1 MAITKTRFIVLLI
14 LLMLLIGCG
23 RSSITPTLTASLT
36 PTDALQPASIQT
48 TSVPDPTITARAYL
62 DAWKAEDYAAMYAM
76 LTPISK
82 DAITEEDFT
91 KFYRNVA
98 AEAALSGWEYEITQ
112 NIIHP
117 RSAQVAYNVVL
128 HSTLVGDLQR
138 ETQMNLSLE
147 AGQWQVQW
155 DEALLMPELKNG
167 NTLRMEYH
175 TPSRANIYDRDGHA
189 LVAQSDAV
197 AIGLDTGQ
205 VGEDTQNALLTAIY
219 RLTGIRPEKLRDK
232 IDAYRQNGWYLPVA
246 DVSAED
252 WSNLGGAVSQFSGVI
267 ATPFRARYYF
277 NGGIA
282 PHVVGYVSA
291 IQQEEV
297 EEYKRL
303 GYNVW
308 SDRVGQKGLEAW
320 GEKYLSGKR
329 GGTLY
334 LVGPDGSIITRLA
347 ETSPEPAQAI
357 YTTLEKDLQKGVQ
370 DALGDFRGAIVV
382 LERDTGRVLAMASSP
397 EYNPNLFEPQNANYS
412 YLIND
417 LFDPEKLPLLNRATQ
432 GQYPLGSVFK
442 LVTISAALK
451 SGKFTPESEYNC
463 EYFFRELFGV
473 ELHDWTYDHY
483 LKDGK
488 TQASGILTLP
498 QGLMRSCNPWFW
510 HIGLTLYNDGLTTAV
525 SDMARGFG
533 LGSETGI
540 ELPEEAG
547 QIPDPTS
554 QVDATNLA
562 IGQGSTLV
570 TPLQVA
576 DFVAALGNGGT
587 LYVPKVVEKIVSPDG
602 TATDVFTPTIRSTLP
617 ITGTEL
623 KIVQDAMVSVVRNPR
638 GTAYYILNP
647 FSNSYKIPIAGK
659 TGTAESG
666 SGDPHAWFAGYTF
679 AEKEGK
685 PDIAVVVLVENG
697 GEGSEV
703 AAPIFRRVMEI
714 YFLGKPQVRY
724 PWESSIGVV
733 PTPTP
738 FPTETPLPG
747 TSAEETPTP
756 TP

>member
-23 RSSITPTLTASLT
+23 RSSITPTLTASPT

-738 FPTETPLPG
+738 LPTETPLPG

>member
-1 MAITKTRFIVLLI
+1 MKKTHFLI
-14 LLMLLIGCG
+14 LILVFAFLVGCG
-23 RSSITPTLTASLT
+23 KSTVSPTASPSVTPTET
-36 PTDALQPASIQT
+36 LQPPTVQT
-48 TSVPDPTITARAYL
+48 TSVPDPTATARAYL
-62 DAWKAEDYAAMYAM
+62 DAWKAEDYAAMYTL

-82 DAITEEDFT
+82 DAITQDDFT
-91 KFYRNVA
+91 KFYRDVA
-98 AEAALSGWEYEITQ
+98 AEAALSGWDYEITQ

-117 RSAQVAYNVVL
+117 RTAQVAYNVVL

-138 ETQMNLSLE
+138 DTQMNLSLE
-147 AGQWQVQW
+147 NGQWQVQW
-155 DEALLMPELKNG
+155 DEALLMPELKGG
-167 NTLRMEYH
+167 NKLRMEYQS
-175 TPSRANIYDRDGHA
+175 PSRANIYDNAGHA

-205 VGEDTQNALLTAIY
+205 VSEDTQNALLTAIY

-232 IDAYRQNGWYLPVA
+232 LDTYRQNGWYLPVA

-252 WSNLGGAVSQFSGVI
+252 WDTLGGAVSKFSGVI
-267 ATPFRARYYF
+267 AQPFRARYYF
-277 NGGIA
+277 NEGIA

-320 GEKYLSGKR
+320 GEQYLAGKR

-334 LVGPDGSIITRLA
+334 LIGPDGAIVTRLA

-357 YTTLEKDLQKGVQ
+357 YTTLDKDLQMGVQ
-370 DALGDFRGAIVV
+370 DALGDLRGAIVV

-417 LFDPEKLPLLNRATQ
+417 LFDPEKLPLLNRAAQ

-442 LVTISAALK
+442 IITYSAALE
-451 SGKFTPESEYNC
+451 SGKFTTESEYNC
-463 EYFFRELFGV
+463 EYFFRELTGV
-473 ELHDWTYDHY
+473 ELHDWTYDHF

-510 HIGLTLYNDGLTTAV
+510 HIGLTLFNDGLTTDV
-525 SDMARGFG
+525 SQMARAFG
-533 LGSETGI
+533 LGSPTGI
-540 ELPEEAG
+540 EIPEEAG
-547 QIPDPTS
+547 QIPDPAS

-562 IGQGSTLV
+562 IGQGGTLV

-576 DFVAALGNGGT
+576 DFIAAVGNGGT
-587 LYVPKVVEKIVSPDG
+587 LYTPKVVEKIVATDG
-602 TATDVFTPTIRSTLP
+602 TVKDQFTPTIRGTLP
-617 ITGTEL
+617 VTGTVL
-623 KIVQDAMVSVVRNPR
+623 QSLQDAMVSVVRNPR
-638 GTAYYILNP
+638 GTAYYVLNP
-647 FSNSYKIPIAGK
+647 FSTSYKIPIAGK

-666 SGDPHAWFAGYTF
+666 SGEPHAWFAGYTY
-679 AEKEGK
+679 AEKEDK

-703 AAPIFRRVMEI
+703 AAPIFRRVLEN
-714 YFLGKPQVRY
+714 YFLGKPQVKY

-733 PTPTP
+733 PTATP
-738 FPTETPLPG
+738 LPTETPLPG
-747 TSAEETPTP
+747 TVPEETPTP
-756 TP
+756 NP

>member
-1 MAITKTRFIVLLI
+1 MKKTQFFIWITLLAF
-14 LLMLLIGCG
+14 LVSCG
-23 RSSITPTLTASLT
+23 KPSATPTAAPSAT
-36 PTDALQPASIQT
+36 PTETLQPASLQT
-48 TSVPDPTITARAYL
+48 TSVPDPTTTARAYL
-62 DAWKAEDYAAMYAM
+62 DAWNAEDYAAMYAM

-91 KFYRNVA
+91 KFYRDVA
-98 AEAALSGWEYEITQ
+98 AEAALSGWDYEITQ

-117 RSAQVAYNVVL
+117 RTAQVAYNVVL
-128 HSTLVGDLQR
+128 NSTLVGDLQR
-138 ETQMNLSLE
+138 DTQMNLSFE
-147 AGQWQVQW
+147 NGQWQVQW
-155 DEALLMPELKNG
+155 DEALLMPELKGG
-167 NTLRMEYH
+167 NKLRMEYQS
-175 TPSRANIYDRDGHA
+175 PSRANIYDRDGSA

-232 IDAYRQNGWYLPVA
+232 IDAYRQSGWYLPVA

-252 WSNLGGAVSQFSGVI
+252 WEKLGGAVSQFTGVI
-267 ATPFRARYYF
+267 AQPFRARYYF
-277 NGGIA
+277 SGGIA

-320 GEKYLSGKR
+320 GEEYLSGKR

-334 LVGPDGSIITRLA
+334 LIGPDGAIVTRLA
-347 ETSPEPAQAI
+347 ETSPEPAKAI
-357 YTTLEKDLQKGVQ
+357 YTTLDKDLQKGVQ
-370 DALGDFRGAIVV
+370 NALGDFRGAVVV

-412 YLIND
+412 YQIND
-417 LFDPEKLPLLNRATQ
+417 LFDQDKLPLLNRAAQ

-442 LVTISAALK
+442 IITISSALQ

-463 EYFFRELFGV
+463 EYFFRELMGV
-473 ELHDWTYDHY
+473 ELHDWTYDHF
-483 LKDGK
+483 LEDGK

-510 HIGLTLYNDGLTTAV
+510 HIGLTLFNDGLTTDV
-525 SDMARGFG
+525 SEMARAFG
-533 LGSETGI
+533 LGSRTGI
-540 ELPEEAG
+540 EIPEEAG
-547 QIPDPTS
+547 QIPDPGS

-562 IGQGSTLV
+562 IGQGGTLV

-576 DFVAALGNGGT
+576 DFIAAIGNGGT
-587 LYVPKVVEKIVSPDG
+587 LYTPKVVEKIVATDG
-602 TATDVFTPTIRSTLP
+602 TITDQFTPTIRGTLP
-617 ITGTEL
+617 ITGTVMQTL
-623 KIVQDAMVSVVRNPR
+623 QDAMVSVVRNPR
-638 GTAYYILNP
+638 GTAYYVLNP
-647 FSNSYKIPIAGK
+647 FIISYKIPIAGK

-666 SGDPHAWFAGYTF
+666 SGEPHAWFAGYTY
-679 AEKEGK
+679 AEKEDR

-703 AAPIFRRVMEI
+703 AAPIFRRVLET
-714 YFLGKPQVRY
+714 YFLGKAQVKY

-738 FPTETPLPG
+738 QPTETPLPG
-747 TSAEETPTP
+747 TTPEETPTP
-756 TP
+756 SP

>member
-1 MAITKTRFIVLLI
+1 MMKKIQFFIWII
-14 LLMLLIGCG
+14 LLAFLVSCG
-23 RSSITPTLTASLT
+23 QPSATPTIAPSAT
-36 PTDALQPASIQT
+36 PTETLQPASLQT
-48 TSVPDPTITARAYL
+48 TSVPDPTTTARAYL
-62 DAWKAEDYAAMYAM
+62 DAWKVEDYAAMYAM

-82 DAITEEDFT
+82 DAITVEDFT
-91 KFYRNVA
+91 KFYRDVA
-98 AEAALSGWEYEITQ
+98 AEAALSGWDYEITQ

-117 RSAQVAYNVVL
+117 RTAQVAYNVVL
-128 HSTLVGDLQR
+128 NSTLVGDLR
-138 ETQMNLSLE
+138 RDTQMNLSFE
-147 AGQWQVQW
+147 NGQWQVQW
-155 DEALLMPELKNG
+155 DEALLMPELKGG
-167 NTLRMEYH
+167 NKLRMEYQS
-175 TPSRANIYDRDGHA
+175 PSRANIYDRDGHA
-189 LVAQSDAV
+189 LVAQADAV

-205 VGEDTQNALLTAIY
+205 VGEDTQNSLLTAIY

-232 IDAYRQNGWYLPVA
+232 IDAYRQSGWYLPVA

-252 WSNLGGAVSQFSGVI
+252 WEKLGGAVSQFTGVI
-267 ATPFRARYYF
+267 AQPFRARYYF

-320 GEKYLSGKR
+320 GEEYLSGKR

-334 LVGPDGSIITRLA
+334 LIGPDGAIVTRLA
-347 ETSPEPAQAI
+347 ETSPEPSQAI
-357 YTTLEKDLQKGVQ
+357 YTTLDKDLQKGVQ
-370 DALGDFRGAIVV
+370 DALGDFRGAVVV

-412 YLIND
+412 YQIND
-417 LFDPEKLPLLNRATQ
+417 LFDQEKLPLLNRATQ

-442 LVTISAALK
+442 LITFSAALQ
-451 SGKFTPESEYNC
+451 SGKFTPETEYNC
-463 EYFFRELFGV
+463 EYFFRELMGV

-483 LKDGK
+483 LEDGK

-510 HIGLTLYNDGLTTAV
+510 HIGLTLFNDGLTTDV
-525 SDMARGFG
+525 SEMARAFG
-533 LGSETGI
+533 LGSRTGI
-540 ELPEEAG
+540 EIPEEAG
-547 QIPDPTS
+547 QIPDPGS
-554 QVDATNLA
+554 QLDATNLA
-562 IGQGSTLV
+562 IGQGGTLV

-576 DFVAALGNGGT
+576 DFIAAIGNGGT
-587 LYVPKVVEKIVSPDG
+587 LYTPKVVEKIVATDG
-602 TATDVFTPTIRSTLP
+602 TITDQFTPTIRGTLP
-617 ITGTEL
+617 ITGTVMQTLQE
-623 KIVQDAMVSVVRNPR
+623 AMVSVVRSPR
-638 GTAYYILNP
+638 GTAYYVLNP
-647 FSNSYKIPIAGK
+647 FSTSYKIPIAGK

-666 SGDPHAWFAGYTF
+666 SGEPHAWFAGYTY
-679 AEKEGK
+679 AEKEDR

-703 AAPIFRRVMEI
+703 AAPIFRRVLET
-714 YFLGKPQVRY
+714 YFLGKAQVKY

-738 FPTETPLPG
+738 QPTETPLPG
-747 TSAEETPTP
+747 TVPQETPTP
-756 TP
+756 SP

>member
-1 MAITKTRFIVLLI
+1 MMMKKRHILI
-14 LLMLLIGCG
+14 LLTILALLAGCG
-23 RSSITPTLTASLT
+23 RSSPTPTLTPSPI
-36 PTDALQPASIQT
+36 PTDTLQPPSLQT
-48 TSVPDPTITARAYL
+48 TSVPDPTATARAYL
-62 DAWKAEDYAAMYAM
+62 EAWKAEDYAAMYAM

-98 AEAALSGWEYEITQ
+98 AEAALGGWEYEIRQ

-117 RSAQVAYNVVL
+117 RSAQVAYDVVL
-128 HSTLVGDLQR
+128 HSTLVGDLKR

-147 AGQWQVQW
+147 NGQWQVQW
-155 DEALLMPELKNG
+155 DEALLMPDLKNG
-167 NTLRMEYH
+167 NTLRMEYR

-189 LVAQSDAV
+189 LVAQADAV

-205 VGEDTQNALLTAIY
+205 VGPDSQNALLTAIY
-219 RLTGIRPEKLRDK
+219 RLTGVRPEKLRDK

-252 WSNLGGAVSQFSGVI
+252 WSTLGGAASQFDGVL
-267 ATPFRARYYF
+267 AQPFRARYYF
-277 NGGIA
+277 SGGIA

-320 GEKYLSGKR
+320 GEQYLSGKR

-334 LVGPDGSIITRLA
+334 LIGPDGSIVTRLA

-357 YTTLEKDLQKGVQ
+357 YTTLEKDLQKGAQ

-382 LERDTGRVLAMASSP
+382 LERDTGRVLAMASAP

-412 YLIND
+412 YQIND
-417 LFDPEKLPLLNRATQ
+417 LFDPEKLPLLNRAAQ

-442 LVTISAALK
+442 LITISAALK

-463 EYFFRELFGV
+463 EYFFRELQGV
-473 ELHDWTYDHY
+473 VLNDWTYDHY
-483 LKDGK
+483 LEDGK
-488 TQASGILTLP
+488 TQASGILKLP

-510 HIGLTLYNDGLTTAV
+510 HIGLSLFNEGLTTAV
-525 SDMARGFG
+525 SDMGRAFG
-533 LGSETGI
+533 LGSRTGI
-540 ELPEEAG
+540 EIPDEAG
-547 QIPDPTS
+547 QIPDPGS

-562 IGQGSTLV
+562 IGQGGTLV

-576 DFVAALGNGGT
+576 DFIAALGNGGT
-587 LYVPKVVEKIVSPDG
+587 LYAPKVVEKIVSPDG
-602 TATDVFTPTIRSTLP
+602 SASYQFTPTIRSTLP
-617 ITGTEL
+617 ITGTML
-623 KIVQDAMVSVVRNPR
+623 QTVQEAMVSVVKNPR
-638 GTAYYILNP
+638 GTAYYVINP
-647 FSNSYKIPIAGK
+647 FSSSYKIPIAGK

-666 SGDPHAWFAGYTF
+666 SGEPHAWFAGYTY
-679 AEKEGK
+679 AEKEDK

-714 YFLGKPQVRY
+714 YFLGKPQVKY
-724 PWESSIGVV
+724 PWESQIGVV

-738 FPTETPLPG
+738 LPTETPLPG
-747 TSAEETPTP
+747 SVPEETATP
-756 TP
+756 SP

>member
-1 MAITKTRFIVLLI
+1 MMKKTQFFIWII
-14 LLMLLIGCG
+14 LLAFLVSCG
-23 RSSITPTLTASLT
+23 QPSASPTVTPSATAT
-36 PTDALQPASIQT
+36 ETLQPASMQT
-48 TSVPDPTITARAYL
+48 TSVPDPTTTARAYL

-117 RSAQVAYNVVL
+117 RSAQVAYNVIL

-138 ETQMNLSLE
+138 DTQMNLSFE
-147 AGQWQVQW
+147 NGQWQVQW
-155 DEALLMPELKNG
+155 DEALLLPELKGG
-167 NTLRMEYH
+167 NKLRMEYQS
-175 TPSRANIYDRDGHA
+175 PSRANIYDSAGHA

-232 IDAYRQNGWYLPVA
+232 INAYRQNGWYLPVA
-246 DVSAED
+246 DVSSDD
-252 WSNLGGAVSQFSGVI
+252 WEKLGGAVSQFTGVI
-267 ATPFRARYYF
+267 AQPFRARYYF

-320 GEKYLSGKR
+320 GEKYLAGKR

-334 LVGPDGSIITRLA
+334 LIGPDGAIVTRLA

-357 YTTLEKDLQKGVQ
+357 YTTLDKDLQKGVQ
-370 DALGDFRGAIVV
+370 DALGDFRGAVVV

-412 YLIND
+412 YQIND
-417 LFDPEKLPLLNRATQ
+417 LFDQEKLPLLNRATQ

-442 LVTISAALK
+442 LITFSAALK
-451 SGKFTPESEYNC
+451 SGKFTPETEYNC
-463 EYFFRELFGV
+463 EYFFRDLMGV

-483 LKDGK
+483 LEDGK

-510 HIGLTLYNDGLTTAV
+510 HIGLTLFNDGLTTDI
-525 SDMARGFG
+525 SEMARAFG
-533 LGSETGI
+533 LGTPTGI
-540 ELPEEAG
+540 EIPEEAG
-547 QIPDPTS
+547 QIPDPGS

-562 IGQGSTLV
+562 IGQGGTLV

-576 DFVAALGNGGT
+576 DFIAAIGNGGT
-587 LYVPKVVEKIVSPDG
+587 LYTPKVVEKIVATDG
-602 TATDVFTPTIRSTLP
+602 TITDQFTPTIRGTLP
-617 ITGTEL
+617 ITGTVMQTL
-623 KIVQDAMVSVVRNPR
+623 QDAMVSVIKNPR
-638 GTAYYILNP
+638 GTAHYILGP
-647 FSNSYKIPIAGK
+647 FSTSYQIPIAGK

-666 SGDPHAWFAGYTF
+666 SGEPHAWFAGYTY
-679 AEKEGK
+679 AEKEDK

-703 AAPIFRRVMEI
+703 AAPIFRRVLET
-714 YFLGKPQVRY
+714 YFLGKAQVKY

-738 FPTETPLPG
+738 QPTETPLPG
-747 TSAEETPTP
+747 TAPEETPTP
-756 TP
+756 SP

>member
-1 MAITKTRFIVLLI
+1 MAMTKTRFIVLLI
-14 LLMLLIGCG
+14 LLMLLMGCG

>member
-1 MAITKTRFIVLLI
+1 MKKLHLFVGLIIFTLLVS
-14 LLMLLIGCG
+14 CG
-23 RSSITPTLTASLT
+23 KPSVAPTISPLPLPTDTLSPASL
-36 PTDALQPASIQT
+36 QT
-48 TSVPDPTITARAYL
+48 TSVPDPTETARAYL
-62 DAWKAEDYAAMYAM
+62 EAWKAEDYASMYAM
-76 LTPISK
+76 LTAISK

-91 KFYRNVA
+91 RFYRDVA
-98 AEAALSGWEYEITQ
+98 AEAALSGWDYEITQ

-128 HSTLVGDLQR
+128 HSTLVGDLKR

-147 AGQWQVQW
+147 GGQWRIQW

-167 NTLRMEYH
+167 NKLRMEYR
-175 TPSRANIYDRDGHA
+175 TPSRANIYDIDGHA

-197 AIGLDTGQ
+197 AIGLDTGK
-205 VGEDTQNALLTAIY
+205 VDPETQNALLTAIY
-219 RLTGIRPEKLRDK
+219 RLTGVRPEKLRDK

-252 WSNLGGAVSQFSGVI
+252 WTKLGGAVSQFSGVI
-267 ATPFRARYYF
+267 AQPFRARYYF

-282 PHVVGYVSA
+282 PHVIGYVSA
-291 IQQEEV
+291 IQQEEI

-329 GGTLY
+329 GGALY
-334 LVGPDGSIITRLA
+334 LIGPDGAILTRLA

-357 YTTLEKDLQKGVQ
+357 YTTLQKDLQKGVQ
-370 DALGDFRGAIVV
+370 EALGNFRGAIVV
-382 LERDTGRVLAMASSP
+382 LERDTGRVLAMASAP
-397 EYNPNLFEPQNANYS
+397 AFNPNLFEPQNANYS
-412 YLIND
+412 YQIND
-417 LFDPEKLPLLNRATQ
+417 LFDPDRLPLLNRATQ

-442 LVTISAALK
+442 IITISAALQ
-451 SGKFTPESEYNC
+451 SGKFTVESEYNC
-463 EYFFRELFGV
+463 GYFFRELQGV
-473 ELHDWTYDHY
+473 ELHDWTYDHF

-510 HIGLTLYNDGLTTAV
+510 HIGLALYNDGLTTLI
-525 SDMARGFG
+525 SNMARSFG
-533 LGSETGI
+533 LGSRTGI
-540 ELPEEAG
+540 EIPEEAG

-562 IGQGSTLV
+562 IGQGGTLV

-576 DFVAALGNGGT
+576 DFIAAIGNGGT
-587 LYVPKVVEKIVSPDG
+587 LYTPKVVEKIEAIDG
-602 TATDVFTPTIRSTLP
+602 TITYQFTPTIRGTLP
-617 ITGTEL
+617 ITGSVLQT
-623 KIVQDAMVSVVRNPR
+623 VQDALVNVVRNPR
-638 GTAYYILNP
+638 GTAYYVINP
-647 FSNSYKIPIAGK
+647 FSTSYKIPVAGK

-666 SGDPHAWFAGYTF
+666 FGEPHAWFAGYTY

-703 AAPIFRRVMEI
+703 AAPIFRRVLEI
-714 YFLGKPQVRY
+714 YFLGKPQVKY
-724 PWESSIGVV
+724 PWESQIGVV
-733 PTPTP
+733 PTATP
-738 FPTETPLPG
+738 LPTETPLPG
-747 TSAEETPTP
+747 TTPEETPIP